1 MKYTPPGFCVTRST
15 SAFASASFSA
25 RFPGLVL
32 GWENLFIPRHFQRLI
47 TGKLIGVDPGRPQH
61 LQRRKVDRNNPIK
74 PLTVSRNESKK
85 NSENNTQIIMAA
97 CTWPSNS
104 NLSRTLKKAKC
115 FKTNAIAIKIK
126 CSNNFPWGIV
136 LKLPTQAWNI
146 KRKFHHVYCWKRLFP
161 SAKITLQMTHSDWS
175 NLVTH
180 TTCSTL
186 NKNLHSKSTYFLKLT
201 HQESWRSNGFLKG
214 QSQLMHMPIRYHFLA
229 DLHVTESAR
238 ET

>member
-1 MKYTPPGFCVTRST
+1 MTEQFKLVTN
-15 SAFASASFSA
+15 A
-25 RFPGLVL
+25 
-32 GWENLFIPRHFQRLI
+32 Q
-47 TGKLIGVDPGRPQH
+47 
-61 LQRRKVDRNNPIK
+61 
-74 PLTVSRNESKK
+74 ESK
-85 NSENNTQIIMAA
+85 M
-97 CTWPSNS
+97 
-104 NLSRTLKKAKC
+104 
-115 FKTNAIAIKIK
+115 FKTNAISIKIK

-146 KRKFHHVYCWKRLFP
+146 KRKFHHVYFWKRLFP

-214 QSQLMHMPIRYHFLA
+214 QSQLIHMRMQK
-229 DLHVTESAR
+229 SQR
-238 ET
+238 ETHQLIPVKKYKLLARNAVLFSPLLCNSISFQTCIHLQFSKNWQQ